1 MKTLETIQTLSR
13 LGRIFSRIIYVASL
27 VGAILCAFGIFG
39 LVVIPENFKLGGTTI
54 RGLIEL
60 SDKLNLGTALS
71 AASEVLIMCIGE
83 MILSGMA
90 VRYFQHEL
98 DAGTPFTFEG
108 ADELKRL
115 GICAICIPIASLL
128 AAEIAHQIFRHFMTG
143 VREFPGSDPVS
154 VSLGIMMI
162 VASVLCRHGAELAQN
177 RDPDP
182 AV

>member
-1 MKTLETIQTLSR
+1 MKTLNTIQTLSR

-39 LVVIPENFKLGGTTI
+39 LVAIPDNFKLGGTTI
-54 RGLIEL
+54 HGLIEL
-60 SDKLNLGTALS
+60 SDKLNLGTAIAG
-71 AASEVLIMCIGE
+71 AAEVLIMCIGE
-83 MILSGMA
+83 MILASMA

-115 GICAICIPIASLL
+115 GICAICIPIASY
-128 AAEIAHQIFRHFMTG
+128 AVAEIVYQIIKHFMTG

-154 VSLGIMMI
+154 VSLGVMMI
-162 VASVLCRHGAELAQN
+162 VASLLCRHGAGLASKS
-177 RDPDP
+177 DTT
-182 AV
+182 V